1 MKTQL
6 IPLEAHDDLISVR
19 DRMSWAKTPRIL
31 LVWPKSIR
39 IPLRALDLKVLQR
52 HAFSLGAQLGL
63 VTRHPSIRR
72 EAQAQGIPV
81 FSTTGEAQRNP
92 WPKYDIPGKRKLHEP
107 RRDLRQIR
115 EKVRTGESS
124 WSNYPIVR
132 ILFFS
137 LGVLAV
143 LAIVFLFIPKA
154 QVILSPETVLQTVS
168 LPVQADPSVKVVY
181 ITGNVPARELHATV
195 RGVREILTTGSVP
208 VPQSTSEGVVTFRNL
223 TEADV
228 SIPFGTVLTS
238 TGLPGV
244 RFLTM
249 EQGDLPGGLEET
261 IDVRVQAESSGDVGN
276 VEAGSIL
283 AIEGDLGLRVAVTNE
298 EPTSGG
304 YDRVTMAATEG
315 DLVRLREE
323 LLRQLELDALQE
335 MESML
340 QNGDQ
345 LIPDTIIYKQIL
357 DETYSPSLGQ
367 PARKVNLTL
376 QVEFVASYVSGDDLT
391 ELASTVLNASQLDG
405 YVDAGEPLKFE
416 TLNSY
421 ETNKNGITNWDMRVS
436 RRLKKR
442 VDVDKVISLVKGHST
457 NVAIENMEDALNL
470 DYTPEIIISPKW
482 WPWFPLIP
490 FNITV
495 ETQ

>member
-6 IPLEAHDDLISVR
+6 IPLEVHDDLISVR

-31 LVWPKSIR
+31 LVWPKSVR
-39 IPLRALDLKVLQR
+39 IHLRALDLKVLRR
-52 HAFSLGAQLGL
+52 HAISLGAQLGL

-92 WPKYDIPGKRKLHEP
+92 WPKHDLPGKRKPYEP

-115 EKVRTGESS
+115 EKVRIEESNWQS
-124 WSNYPIVR
+124 FPGVR

-137 LGVLAV
+137 LGVMAV
-143 LAIVFLFIPKA
+143 LAIVSIFIPKA
-154 QVILSPETVLQTVS
+154 HIILSPETILQTVS
-168 LPVQADPSVKVVY
+168 LPVQADPSVKIVY

-195 RGVREILTTGSVP
+195 GGVREILTTGSVP

-223 TEADV
+223 TESDV

-249 EQGDLPGGLEET
+249 EQGDLPAGLEET

-315 DLVRLREE
+315 DLMRLRKE
-323 LLRQLELDALQE
+323 LLSQLELDAFQE

-345 LIPDTIIYKQIL
+345 LFPNTLVLNKIL
-357 DETYSPSLGQ
+357 EETYSPPLGQ
-367 PARKVNLTL
+367 PSRKVNLTL
-376 QVEFVASYVSGDDLT
+376 QVEFIASYVSGDDLT

-416 TLNSY
+416 PLGSY
-421 ETNKNGITNWDMRVS
+421 ETNKKGVIYWDMRVS
-436 RRLKKR
+436 RRLKKH
-442 VDVDKVISLVKGHST
+442 VDVDKVIPLIKGHT
-457 NVAIENMEDALNL
+457 IDVAIENLEDALNL
-470 DYTPEIIISPKW
+470 DNTPEIILSPKW

-490 FNITV
+490 FNIKV